1 MRNLQAMAQHSTTLG
16 VTMLAISIH
25 RINNLELRAESITN
39 NASFL
44 NLHINCWTSPTNCHS
59 VVILKGPTTAEFIQG
74 RAFHA
79 NVPSSDLLAILQIGF
94 KFLSDAPKHTPL
106 YTHLQYLYPEYFI

>member
-1 MRNLQAMAQHSTTLG
+1 
-16 VTMLAISIH
+16 MLAIPIY
-25 RINNLELRAESITN
+25 RINNLELRAESITG

-44 NLHINCWTSPTNCHS
+44 SLHINCWTSTTTCHS

-74 RAFHA
+74 RVFHTD
-79 NVPSSDLLAILQIGF
+79 VSSSDLLAIMQIGF
-94 KFLSDAPKHTPL
+94 KFLTDVPKHMPL